1 MGPVD
6 TLWNIYSAIK
16 DWIILSDAKA
26 TAILAFY
33 GVIGGV
39 AFSGLLSYQEPS
51 MSDPFHFVLLV
62 MGLVFSTCSVLFA
75 FLCLNPRESVGEP
88 TSLIFYRH
96 IVDEFTKPEDYCR
109 AVAAMLS
116 GEDATVEQVGNQ
128 VWALSLVA
136 KRKFEYITWAIRTL
150 FISMIVGVVGI
161 LHIIFWG

>member
-1 MGPVD
+1 MAAVD

-33 GVIGGV
+33 GVIGGF
-39 AFSGLLSYQEPS
+39 AFPELHSYQEQL
-51 MSDPFHFVLLV
+51 MSDPLHFILLII
-62 MGLVFSTCSVLFA
+62 GLVFSICSILFA
-75 FLCLNPRESVGEP
+75 FLCLNPRESVGES

-96 IVDEFTKPEDYCR
+96 IVDKFTKPEDYCR
-109 AVAAMLS
+109 EVNTTFS
-116 GEDATVEQVGNQ
+116 DEDATVEQIGSQ
-128 VWALSLVA
+128 VWALSLIA